1 MVTIK
6 EYSNQKGSF
15 MAQNVNNFISDI
27 IPSQSSTLN
36 SNFFQFDPIPEPYKF
51 HIGKSATNIVDA
63 NLVDQTEALLRESN
77 FADTNIAFHMGAP
90 KGAGAPFV
98 GVGSELSAGHV
109 GIIIDPKRYEEI
121 LNPKINLK
129 QRVLHPL
136 KTRNIQ
142 KEQFVGGGFQ
152 ATVGGPNSN
161 FSHEKLGRILDAE
174 GIKIPQKLE
183 NITRATFY
191 GAEEFSAAAFEH
203 PINIAY
209 HELTHG
215 FSDISGRRA
224 ATQNEPISNLYGW
237 VTQRKDPR
245 YKKGWIGG
253 VAENYRQVMIQSGI
267 EEGIA
272 ESGRIRMH
280 AVHAN
285 SKVTD
290 SNPINLGRVAYA
302 DHGPEVFGP
311 MYTDSY
317 YDSLVTEARR
327 AGAPLRRKE
336 RKILKQTLNDQR
348 HYGHI
353 ATVGTVIENT
363 KDIEAFDA
371 KRLGLLQYMESLA
384 DQDYMYNAAK
394 YELLDSEGNFRK
406 AQQLKMV
413 VDSPMHGQP
422 LAAKPKA
429 IGAIASDVVESVEN
443 IAPKSPSVV
452 INRSNRGV
460 QAARQASKAVTM
472 GKRGSGALRE
482 AGALLSILR
491 ARL

>member
-1 MVTIK
+1 
-6 EYSNQKGSF
+6 

-27 IPSQSSTLN
+27 IPNQSSTLN
-36 SNFFQFDPIPEPYKF
+36 SNLLQFDSIPEPYKF
-51 HIGKSATNIVDA
+51 HIGKSATDIVDA
-63 NLVDQTEALLRESN
+63 NLVNQTEALLRESN
-77 FADTNIAFHMGAP
+77 FADTNIAFHMGTP

-98 GVGSELSAGHV
+98 GVGSELSARHV
-109 GIIIDPKRYEEI
+109 GVIIDQKRYEEI
-121 LNPKINLK
+121 VNPKISLK
-129 QRVLHPL
+129 QRILHPL
-136 KTRNIQ
+136 KTAQIQ
-142 KEQFVGGGFQ
+142 EEKFAGGGFQ

-183 NITRATFY
+183 DITRATFY
-191 GAEEFSAAAFEH
+191 GAEEFSAGVFEH
-203 PINIAY
+203 PVNLAY

-224 ATQNEPISNLYGW
+224 AAQNEPISNLYGW

-245 YKKGWIGG
+245 YKKNWVEG
-253 VAENYRQVMIQSGI
+253 VADSYRQVMTQAGI

-285 SKVTD
+285 SKITD

-302 DHGPEVFGP
+302 DHGPEIFGP

-327 AGAPLRRKE
+327 SGAPLKRKE
-336 RKILKQTLNDQR
+336 RKILKTTLNDQR
-348 HYGHI
+348 HYGHV

-371 KRLGLLQYMESLA
+371 KRLGLLQDMESLA
-384 DQDYMYNAAK
+384 EQDFDYGTARYN
-394 YELLDSEGNFRK
+394 LLDNEGNFRQ

-429 IGAIASDVVESVEN
+429 IGTIASDVVESVES
-443 IAPKSPSVV
+443 IAPRSPNIV
-452 INRSNRGV
+452 INRSSRGV

>member
-1 MVTIK
+1 
-6 EYSNQKGSF
+6 
-15 MAQNVNNFISDI
+15 MAQNIHNFISDI
-27 IPSQSSTLN
+27 IPNQSSTLN
-36 SNFFQFDPIPEPYKF
+36 SNILQFDPIPEPYKF
-51 HIGKSATNIVDA
+51 HIGKSATDIVDA
-63 NLVDQTEALLRESN
+63 NLVNQTEALLRESN
-77 FADTNIAFHMGAP
+77 FADTNIAFHMGTS
-90 KGAGAPFV
+90 KGAGAPFL
-98 GVGSELSAGHV
+98 GVGSELSSRHV
-109 GIIIDPKRYEEI
+109 GVIIDQKRYEEI
-121 LNPKINLK
+121 VNPKISLK
-129 QRVLHPL
+129 QRILHPL
-136 KTRNIQ
+136 KTAQIQ
-142 KEQFVGGGFQ
+142 EEKFAGGGFQ

-183 NITRATFY
+183 DITRATFY
-191 GAEEFSAAAFEH
+191 GAEEFSAGVFEH
-203 PINIAY
+203 PVNLAY

-224 ATQNEPISNLYGW
+224 AAQNEPISNLYGW

-245 YKKGWIGG
+245 YKKNWVEG
-253 VAENYRQVMIQSGI
+253 VADSYRRVMTQTGI

-280 AVHAN
+280 ALHAN
-285 SKVTD
+285 SKITD

-302 DHGPEVFGP
+302 DHGPEIFGP

-327 AGAPLRRKE
+327 SGAPLKRKE
-336 RKILKQTLNDQR
+336 RKILKTTLNDQR
-348 HYGHI
+348 HYGHV

-371 KRLGLLQYMESLA
+371 KRLGLLQDMESLA
-384 DQDYMYNAAK
+384 EQDFDYGTARYD
-394 YELLDSEGNFRK
+394 LLDNEGNFRQ

-413 VDSPMHGQP
+413 VDSPIHGQP

-429 IGAIASDVVESVEN
+429 IGTIASDVVESVEN
-443 IAPKSPSVV
+443 IAPRSPNIV
-452 INRSNRGV
+452 INRSSRGV

>member
-1 MVTIK
+1 
-6 EYSNQKGSF
+6 
-15 MAQNVNNFISDI
+15 MAQNIHNLISDI
-27 IPSQSSTLN
+27 IPNQSSTLN
-36 SNFFQFDPIPEPYKF
+36 SNLFQFDPIPEPYKF
-51 HIGKSATNIVDA
+51 HIGKSATDIVDA
-63 NLVDQTEALLRESN
+63 NLVNQTEALLRESN
-77 FADTNIAFHMGAP
+77 FADTNIAFHMGTP
-90 KGAGAPFV
+90 KGAGASFL
-98 GVGSELSAGHV
+98 GVGSELSTRHV
-109 GIIIDPKRYEEI
+109 GVIIDQKRYEEI
-121 LNPKINLK
+121 VNPKISLK
-129 QRVLHPL
+129 QRILHPL
-136 KTRNIQ
+136 KTAQIQ
-142 KEQFVGGGFQ
+142 KEKFEKFAGAGFQ
-152 ATVGGPNSN
+152 ITVGPNSTM
-161 FSHEKLGRILDAE
+161 SHEKLGRILDAE

-183 NITRATFY
+183 DITRTTFY
-191 GAEEFSAAAFEH
+191 GAKDFSAVFEH
-203 PINIAY
+203 PVNLAY
-209 HELTHG
+209 HELTHA

-224 ATQNEPISNLYGW
+224 AAQNEPISSLYGW

-245 YKKGWIGG
+245 YKKNWVEG
-253 VAENYRQVMIQSGI
+253 VADSYRQLMTQTGI

-285 SKVTD
+285 SKITD

-302 DHGPEVFGP
+302 DDGPEIFGP
-311 MYTDSY
+311 MYADPY
-317 YDSLVTEARR
+317 YKSLATEARR
-327 AGAPLRRKE
+327 SGAPLKRKE
-336 RKILKQTLNDQR
+336 RKILKKTLNDQR
-348 HYGHI
+348 HYGHV

-371 KRLGLLQYMESLA
+371 KRLGLLQDMESLA
-384 DQDYMYNAAK
+384 EQDFDYGTARYN
-394 YELLDSEGNFRK
+394 LLDNEGNFRQ

-443 IAPKSPSVV
+443 IAPRSPNIV
-452 INRSNRGV
+452 INRSSRGV

>member
-63 NLVDQTEALLRESN
+63 NLVDQTEALLKESN
-77 FADTNIAFHMGAP
+77 LANTNIAFNFAALEGT
-90 KGAGAPFV
+90 GTPFV
-98 GVGSELSAGHV
+98 GIGSELSAGHV

-121 LNPKINLK
+121 LNQKISLK
-129 QRVLHPL
+129 QKVLHPI
-136 KTRNIQ
+136 KTRNI
-142 KEQFVGGGFQ
+142 EQERFIGGGFQ

-161 FSHEKLGRILDAE
+161 FSHEKLGRIIDAE

-183 NITRATFY
+183 DITRATFY
-191 GAEEFSAAAFEH
+191 TAEEFSAAAFEH

-224 ATQNEPISNLYGW
+224 AAQNEPISNLYGW
-237 VTQRKDPR
+237 VTKRKDPR
-245 YKKGWIGG
+245 YKRSWLGG
-253 VAENYRQVMIQSGI
+253 VSESYRQVMVQTGI

-280 AVHAN
+280 AAHAN
-285 SKVTD
+285 SKIVD
-290 SNPINLGRVAYA
+290 SNPINIGRVSYV
-302 DHGPEVFGP
+302 DHGPEIFGP

-317 YDSLVTEARR
+317 YNSLVTEARR

-336 RKILKQTLNDQR
+336 RKLLKQTLNDQR
-348 HYGHI
+348 YYGHI
-353 ATVGTVIENT
+353 AAVGTVIENT

-371 KRLGLLQYMESLA
+371 KRLNLLENMDLLA
-384 DQDYMYNAAK
+384 QEDLAYGAAK
-394 YELLDSEGNFRK
+394 YHLLDENGNFRVGN
-406 AQQLKMV
+406 QSKMI
-413 VDSPMHGQP
+413 VDSPLQGQP

-429 IGAIASDVVESVEN
+429 IGAIASDVVDLVED
-443 IAPKSPSVV
+443 IAPKSPNVV
-452 INRSNRGV
+452 INRSSRGV

>member
-1 MVTIK
+1 
-6 EYSNQKGSF
+6 

-27 IPSQSSTLN
+27 IPNQSSTLN
-36 SNFFQFDPIPEPYKF
+36 SNFFQFDPVPEPYKF
-51 HIGKSATNIVDA
+51 HIGKSATDIVDA
-63 NLVDQTEALLRESN
+63 NLVEQTEALFRESN
-77 FADTNIAFHMGAP
+77 LADTNIAFNVGKP
-90 KGAGAPFV
+90 QGAGTSFV
-98 GVGSELSAGHV
+98 GVGSKLSAGHV
-109 GIIIDPKRYEEI
+109 GIIVDPKRYEEV
-121 LNPKINLK
+121 LNPKVSLK
-129 QRVLHPL
+129 QRILHPL
-136 KTRNIQ
+136 KTAQIQ
-142 KEQFVGGGFQ
+142 KEKFVGAGFQ
-152 ATVGGPNSN
+152 STLGGPSAS
-161 FSHEKLGRILDAE
+161 FTHENLGKILDAE

-183 NITRATFY
+183 DITHATFY
-191 GAEEFSAAAFEH
+191 SAKAFAPGVVEH
-203 PINIAY
+203 PVNLAY

-215 FSDISGRRA
+215 FSEISGRRA
-224 ATQNEPISNLYGW
+224 AAQNEPINHLFGW

-245 YKKGWIGG
+245 YKKNWVKG
-253 VAENYRQVMIQSGI
+253 VAENYRQVMTQTGI

-285 SKVTD
+285 SKIVD
-290 SNPINLGRVAYA
+290 SNPIDLRTVAYA
-302 DHGPEVFGP
+302 DHGVEIFGP

-317 YDSLVTEARR
+317 YDSLVTAARK

-348 HYGHI
+348 HYGHV
-353 ATVGTVIENT
+353 ATIGTVIENT

-371 KRLGLLQYMESLA
+371 KRLGLLQDMESLA
-384 DQDYMYNAAK
+384 DQDNMYNVAK
-394 YELLDSEGNFRK
+394 YELLDSEGNFRGP
-406 AQQLKMV
+406 QQSKMV
-413 VDSPMHGQP
+413 IDSPMHGQP

-443 IAPKSPSVV
+443 IAPKSPNVV
-452 INRSNRGV
+452 INRSSRGV